1 MHSCKQAESTVG
13 CTTYIDSTAST
24 YWRDCERSA
33 LLQLID
39 GMTDGVY
46 SVSLKPG
53 EAIMRKHVED
63 SVTEYLLQ
71 RLNHKKTSIPVIIH
85 FLF

>member
-13 CTTYIDSTAST
+13 CTTYIDNTATT
-24 YWRDCERSA
+24 YWSDCERSA
-33 LLQLID
+33 LWQLID

-46 SVSLKPG
+46 SVRLKPG

-71 RLNHKKTSIPVIIH
+71 KLNNKKTTIQVIIPY
-85 FLF
+85 LF